1 MENLKECVIKAQA
14 GDEASFQ
21 QLYHA
26 YHKKAFY
33 IALKISNYCEADAQD
48 GSIC

>member
-14 GDEASFQ
+14 RDETSFQ

-33 IALKISNYCEADAQD
+33 NPVFNS
-48 GSIC
+48 